1 MDSTSKAHASKH
13 CNQSRQKSNICAY
26 YGARRRIKKMV
37 KPLLCS
43 FYEITINCC
52 KGGIHHAD
60 KAAPEEACCSRLGRI
75 YDSRCSRKA
84 ATQMKTLAWHLVFC
98 PRMARRVPLNRRGK

>member
-1 MDSTSKAHASKH
+1 
-13 CNQSRQKSNICAY
+13 
-26 YGARRRIKKMV
+26 MV

-52 KGGIHHAD
+52 KGGIHHVD
-60 KAAPEEACCSRLGRI
+60 KAAPEEACCSRLGWI